1 LDLRVYFLRVDRK
14 DYCQGE
20 GYLDVEQKELVIRKD
35 YFQGEECLVVVVEQ
49 LVIVELLDFQQLF
62 QQEYRLVQFF

>member
-1 LDLRVYFLRVDRK
+1 VEQEGLVIRK

-20 GYLDVEQKELVIRKD
+20 
-35 YFQGEECLVVVVEQ
+35 ECLDVVVEQ
-49 LVIVELLDFQQLF
+49 LVIVELLDFRQLF